1 MKIKR
6 KSKLLF
12 IIRNSEMKLKAAAH
26 TNKSKS
32 QKYKSKGNG
41 SKQLNT
47 EEVRKRKL
55 TKKPAKPANGS
66 LCFKGG

>member
-1 MKIKR
+1 
-6 KSKLLF
+6 
-12 IIRNSEMKLKAAAH
+12 MKLKAAAH